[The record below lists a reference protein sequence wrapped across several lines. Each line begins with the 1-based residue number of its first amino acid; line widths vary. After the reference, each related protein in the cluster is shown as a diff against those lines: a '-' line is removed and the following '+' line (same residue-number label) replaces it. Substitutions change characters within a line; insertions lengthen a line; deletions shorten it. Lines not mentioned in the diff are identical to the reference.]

1 MSHSRK
7 KEEEEE
13 EIDLVEI
20 VKSLWKS
27 RFFIIKVSFIFF
39 VLGVFVSLVSPV
51 IYTSSTTFIPQTS
64 QSTGAS
70 GLSGVASLVGINLG
84 GVGSSTE
91 IPPSIYPQIV
101 NSVPYKREL
110 LEISIDFPENNETI
124 SLKDYLSQESGSGDF
139 LSLLKKYTIM
149 LPFTILELFKAKNP
163 NDKISSLNSDIFIG
177 KKEEE
182 MFKALDGLLSISVNT
197 KEGFINLTSETGNAY
212 ASAVLTKAAEQ
223 ILQNRVVEYK
233 IKSAKEVLNFNLT
246 QLQLKKIEFDSLQ
259 NKLALFKDS
268 NLNIIDSRFQN
279 SLQKLE
285 SEFAIVNA
293 VYQELSKQVE
303 QSKLQVS
310 KDTPIFSVIQP
321 ASVPNFRSSP
331 KRTQMVLVYTFIG
344 LVIGCLIVLIKKP
357 VLSLIKEVTA

>member
-1 MSHSRK
+1 MNNNK
-7 KEEEEE
+7 DE
-13 EIDLVEI
+13 EIDIIEI

-27 RFFIIKVSFIFF
+27 RFLIIKVSFIFLF
-39 VLGVFVSLVSPV
+39 LGVFISLTSPV
-51 IYTSSTTFIPQTS
+51 MYTSSITFVPQTS
-64 QSTGAS
+64 QSTGSS
-70 GLSGVASLVGINLG
+70 GLSGVANLVGINLG
-84 GVGSSTE
+84 GVGSSAE

-101 NSVPYKREL
+101 HSVPYKREL
-110 LEISIDFPENNETI
+110 LEINIDFPEKNKTI
-124 SLKDYLSQESGSGDF
+124 SLKDYLSAESGSIDF
-139 LSLLKKYTIM
+139 LSILKKYTIM
-149 LPFTILELFKAKNP
+149 LPFTILDLFRVKKANDKESSFDSEIFISEMEEKLFKT
-163 NDKISSLNSDIFIG
+163 
-177 KKEEE
+177 
-182 MFKALDGLLSISVNT
+182 LDGILSISVNT
-197 KEGFINLTSETGNAY
+197 NEGFVSLSSEMENAY
-212 ASAVLTKAAEQ
+212 ASAVVTKAAEQ

-233 IKSAKEVLNFNLT
+233 IKSAKEVLNFNLR

-310 KDTPIFSVIQP
+310 KDTPIFSVIRP

>member
-1 MSHSRK
+1 
-7 KEEEEE
+7 
-13 EIDLVEI
+13 
-20 VKSLWKS
+20 
-27 RFFIIKVSFIFF
+27 
-39 VLGVFVSLVSPV
+39 
-51 IYTSSTTFIPQTS
+51 
-64 QSTGAS
+64 
-70 GLSGVASLVGINLG
+70 
-84 GVGSSTE
+84 
-91 IPPSIYPQIV
+91 
-101 NSVPYKREL
+101 
-110 LEISIDFPENNETI
+110 
-124 SLKDYLSQESGSGDF
+124 
-139 LSLLKKYTIM
+139 
-149 LPFTILELFKAKNP
+149 
-163 NDKISSLNSDIFIG
+163 
-177 KKEEE
+177 

>member
-1 MSHSRK
+1 MNNNK
-7 KEEEEE
+7 DE
-13 EIDLVEI
+13 EIDIIEI

-27 RFFIIKVSFIFF
+27 RFFIIKVSLIFLF
-39 VLGVFVSLVSPV
+39 LGVFISLTSPLM
-51 IYTSSTTFIPQTS
+51 YTSSTTFVPQTS
-64 QSTGAS
+64 QSTGSS
-70 GLSGVASLVGINLG
+70 GLSGVANLVGINLG
-84 GVGSSTE
+84 GVGSSAE

-110 LEISIDFPENNETI
+110 LEINIDFPEKNKTI
-124 SLKDYLSQESGSGDF
+124 SLKDYLSAESGSIDF
-139 LSLLKKYTIM
+139 LSVLKKYTIM
-149 LPFTILELFKAKNP
+149 LPFTILDLFRVKKANDKESSFGSEIFISEMEEKLFKT
-163 NDKISSLNSDIFIG
+163 
-177 KKEEE
+177 
-182 MFKALDGLLSISVNT
+182 LDGILSISVNT
-197 KEGFINLTSETGNAY
+197 NEGFVSLSSEMGNAY
-212 ASAVLTKAAEQ
+212 ASAVVTKAAEQ
-223 ILQNRVVEYK
+223 ILQNRVVKYK
-233 IKSAKEVLNFNLT
+233 IKSAKEVLNFNLR

-331 KRTQMVLVYTFIG
+331 KRKQMVLIYTFIG

>member
-1 MSHSRK
+1 MSHNR
-7 KEEEEE
+7 EE

-20 VKSLWKS
+20 VKSLWRS
-27 RFFIIKVSFIFF
+27 RFFIIKVSSVFF
-39 VLGVFVSLVSPV
+39 VLGIFISLASPV

-64 QSTGAS
+64 QSTGTS
-70 GLSGVASLVGINLG
+70 GLSGVASLVGIDLG

-101 NSVPYKREL
+101 SSAPYKREL
-110 LEISIDFPENNETI
+110 LKINVDFPESNETI
-124 SLKDYLSQESGSGDF
+124 SLKDYLSQENSSKDF
-139 LSLLKKYTIM
+139 LSILKKYTIM
-149 LPFTILELFKAKNP
+149 LPLTILDLFRFKNP
-163 NDKISSLNSDIFIG
+163 IDKNSSFNSDIFIG
-177 KKEEE
+177 EKEEE
-182 MFKALDGLLSISVNT
+182 MFKTLDGLLSISVNS
-197 KEGFINLTSETGNAY
+197 KDGFVTLSSGMRNAY
-212 ASAVLTKAAEQ
+212 ASAVVAKAAEQ
-223 ILQNRVVEYK
+223 ILQKRIVEYK
-233 IKSAKEVLNFNLT
+233 IKSAKEVLDFNLT

-279 SLQKLE
+279 SLRKLE

-321 ASVPNFRSSP
+321 ATVPNYRSSP
-331 KRTQMVLVYTFIG
+331 KRVQMVLVYTFFG
-344 LVIGCLIVLIKKP
+344 LILGCLIALIKKP
-357 VLSLIKEVTA
+357 VLSLIEEITA

>member
-1 MSHSRK
+1 MSHSVK
-7 KEEEEE
+7 EE
-13 EIDLVEI
+13 EIDLIEI

-27 RFFIIKVSFIFF
+27 RFFIIKVSSLFF
-39 VLGVFVSLVSPV
+39 VLGVFISLASPV
-51 IYTSSTTFIPQTS
+51 LYTSSTTFIPQIS
-64 QSTGAS
+64 QNSGAS
-70 GLSGVASLVGINLG
+70 GLSGVASLVGIDLG
-84 GVGSSTE
+84 GVGSSSE

-110 LEISIDFPENNETI
+110 LEINIDFPELNETTY
-124 SLKDYLSQESGSGDF
+124 LKDYLNPENSSRNF
-139 LSLLKKYTIM
+139 LSILKKYTIM
-149 LPFTILELFKAKNP
+149 LPFTILDLFRAKKP
-163 NDKISSLNSDIFIG
+163 NDKSSSFSSDIFIG
-177 KKEEE
+177 EDEEKL
-182 MFKALDGLLSISVNT
+182 FKTLDDILSISVNS
-197 KEGFINLTSETGNAY
+197 KEGFVNLSTEMGNAY
-212 ASAVLTKAAEQ
+212 ASAVVAKAAEQ

-233 IKSAKEVLNFNLT
+233 IKSAKEILNFNLT
-246 QLQLKKIEFDSLQ
+246 QLQLKKTEFDSLQ

-310 KDTPIFSVIQP
+310 KDTPIFSVIKP
-321 ASVPNFRSSP
+321 ASVPNLRSSP

-344 LVIGCLIVLIKKP
+344 LAIGCLIVLIKKP
-357 VLSLIKEVTA
+357 ALSLIKEITA